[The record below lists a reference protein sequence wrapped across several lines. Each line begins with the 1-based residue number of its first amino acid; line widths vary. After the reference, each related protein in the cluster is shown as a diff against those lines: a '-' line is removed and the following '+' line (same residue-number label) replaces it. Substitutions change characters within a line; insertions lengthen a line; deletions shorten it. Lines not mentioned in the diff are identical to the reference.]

1 MRFGHSLLIQE
12 VAQAYR
18 KLVTLFT
25 QSLAKA
31 QAAPAKGLASDTMT
45 VVTQDLL
52 LLALPYLS
60 AEDATALLNMYL
72 VSDVLESRD
81 NGVQKRGYKIL
92 ARLVESG
99 KVEVD
104 AAAVLKKLEGLADG
118 LAAAAKKDRFQL
130 FAALVPVI
138 PKESLHLIPSI
149 IPEAVL
155 GTKEPSEKARNA
167 AFDLIVAMGKKM
179 TEGGVVKRQNI
190 EGMDEDGAGDGL
202 VPHLWLISSILTIMC
217 SDGQHRGIHDNGG
230 GWPGWRIPT
239 HDQRDG
245 YRHLPSCL

>member
-1 MRFGHSLLIQE
+1 MRYSFALQE

-18 KLVTLFT
+18 KLVALFK

-31 QAAPAKGLASDTMT
+31 QSTPAARDPASNSMT

-52 LLALPYLS
+52 LLVLPYLS
-60 AEDATALLNMYL
+60 SEDATALLNMYL
-72 VSDVLESRD
+72 VSDVLESKD

-99 KVEVD
+99 KVDVD
-104 AAAVLKKLEGLADG
+104 TAAVLKKLEGLVDG
-118 LAAAAKKDRFQL
+118 LAAAAKKDRFHL
-130 FAALVPVI
+130 FAALVPFI

-179 TEGGVVKRQNI
+179 SEGGVVKRQNI
-190 EGMDEDGAGDGL
+190 EGMDEDGAGEGMF
-202 VPHLWLISSILTIMC
+202 LIA
-217 SDGQHRGIHDNGG
+217 SDTPADSTTQPRATL
-230 GWPGWRIPT
+230 RST
-239 HDQRDG
+239 
-245 YRHLPSCL
+245 